1 MLAAYV
7 GYKTLGLGGAV
18 VAAAASFLPS
28 FVMMLALLPAF
39 DRIRN
44 LAWARAVIQG
54 IVPGVIGVMTV
65 VLVRIAP
72 HAAPDPPAIVALVVT
87 TAVLVVWRV
96 APLQAMAGG
105 ALFGIL
111 RDRVWAR

>member
-1 MLAAYV
+1 
-7 GYKTLGLGGAV
+7 
-18 VAAAASFLPS
+18 
-28 FVMMLALLPAF
+28 
-39 DRIRN
+39 
-44 LAWARAVIQG
+44 
-54 IVPGVIGVMTV
+54 
-65 VLVRIAP
+65 VRIAP
-72 HAAPDPPAIVALVVT
+72 HAAPDPPAMAALVVT